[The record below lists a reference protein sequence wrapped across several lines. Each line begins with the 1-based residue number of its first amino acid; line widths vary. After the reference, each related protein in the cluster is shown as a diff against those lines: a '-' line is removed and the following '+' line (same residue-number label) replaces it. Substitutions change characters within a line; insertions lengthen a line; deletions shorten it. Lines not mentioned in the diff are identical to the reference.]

1 MKDPELRKK
10 MVQKGLESKIFKI
23 RGNVIDIS
31 EFLLTYRLLML
42 ERKQKQLKN
51 IESEQ

>member
-10 MVQKGLESKIFKI
+10 MVQKGLESKVFKI
-23 RGNVIDIS
+23 KGNVIDIS

-42 ERKQKQLKN
+42 EKKQKQLIN
-51 IESEQ
+51 ITPES